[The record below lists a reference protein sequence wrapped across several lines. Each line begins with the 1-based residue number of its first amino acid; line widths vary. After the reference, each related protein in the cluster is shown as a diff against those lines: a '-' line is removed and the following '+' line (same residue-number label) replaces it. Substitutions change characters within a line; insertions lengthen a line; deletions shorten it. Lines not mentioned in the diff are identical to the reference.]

1 MIKVM
6 TLRFGFLMNLSLELD
21 AKRDYISILKRNM
34 AEIKA
39 VCTRIIFCFANEYL
53 LLAKYL
59 YTVKCTLASSRCKR
73 NITTCAIGIMHLKL
87 HEAKSKLKCF

>member
-6 TLRFGFLMNLSLELD
+6 TLCFGFLMNLSLELD

-34 AEIKA
+34 LEIKA

-59 YTVKCTLASSRCKR
+59 CTVKCTLASSRCKR
-73 NITTCAIGIMHLKL
+73 NILTCAIGTMHLKL
-87 HEAKSKLKCF
+87 HEAKSKLKRF

>member
-6 TLRFGFLMNLSLELD
+6 TLRFVFLMNLSLELD

-34 AEIKA
+34 VEIKA

-59 YTVKCTLASSRCKR
+59 CTVKCKLAS
-73 NITTCAIGIMHLKL
+73 
-87 HEAKSKLKCF
+87 

>member
-21 AKRDYISILKRNM
+21 AKRDYISILKQNM
-34 AEIKA
+34 VEIKA

-59 YTVKCTLASSRCKR
+59 CAVKCTLASSRCKI
-73 NITTCAIGIMHLKL
+73 NILTCAIGTMHLKL

>member
-6 TLRFGFLMNLSLELD
+6 TLRLVFLMNLSLEFD

-34 AEIKA
+34 VEIKA
-39 VCTRIIFCFANEYL
+39 VCTRINFCFANEYL

-59 YTVKCTLASSRCKR
+59 CTVKCTLAFSR
-73 NITTCAIGIMHLKL
+73 
-87 HEAKSKLKCF
+87 

>member
-6 TLRFGFLMNLSLELD
+6 TLRFVFLMNLSLELD

-34 AEIKA
+34 VEIKA

-59 YTVKCTLASSRCKR
+59 CTVKCILAYSRCKR
-73 NITTCAIGIMHLKL
+73 NILTCAVGTMHLKL
-87 HEAKSKLKCF
+87 HEAKSKLKRF